1 MLDLLCDWGV
11 LRMDDGQRSSF
22 AAGEQG
28 DDEAL
33 FTIDRK
39 RLASVLGD
47 PFRAIG
53 AGTLDDLLDDE
64 HEYAPTEEGENLRRR
79 HRLARVLAEDPVLY
93 LERLAADE
101 LAYFQ
106 RQRGYLESRVEV
118 LTGLVAE
125 RRAEGTACIDRDRGL
140 TDLPFPANS
149 TRKQVA
155 LLLCDFLAGRET
167 VTHEELREA
176 VGRLVERHGESW
188 NRSADS
194 LLDDAVDVLAGLDLL
209 EPAEGGWRPLPL
221 AGRFRSPTVNLARA
235 ADVRTPDRFVPVR
248 AGIVNLYEYDDQVFE
263 LANGR
268 LLLRGHNTS
277 GKTKALELVFPFALD
292 GDISP
297 HRLDPFAEEREGD
310 EVEPRRLRRPRAAD
324 RLRVARVRPA
334 RSGRGSST
342 SPARSG

>member
-1 MLDLLCDWGV
+1 
-11 LRMDDGQRSSF
+11 MDDGQRSSF
-22 AAGEQG
+22 AAEEQG

-33 FTIDRK
+33 LTIDRK

-53 AGTLDDLLDDE
+53 ASTLDDLLDDE
-64 HEYAPTEEGENLRRR
+64 HEYAPTEEGESLRRR
-79 HRLARVLAEDPVLY
+79 HRLARMLAEDPVLY
-93 LERLAADE
+93 VERLGADE

-106 RQRGYLESRVEV
+106 RQRGYLESRVEA

-149 TRKQVA
+149 TRKQIA

-176 VGRLVERHGESW
+176 VGRLVEQHGESW
-188 NRSADS
+188 NRSAAS

-235 ADVRTPDRFVPVR
+235 R
-248 AGIVNLYEYDDQVFE
+248 
-263 LANGR
+263 
-268 LLLRGHNTS
+268 
-277 GKTKALELVFPFALD
+277 
-292 GDISP
+292 
-297 HRLDPFAEEREGD
+297 
-310 EVEPRRLRRPRAAD
+310 
-324 RLRVARVRPA
+324 
-334 RSGRGSST
+334 
-342 SPARSG
+342 